1 MNRKYQNDFSCL
13 SRPALSCHPG
23 ASSLQG
29 LFSVTLRDEALA
41 QHSLV
46 IVALIFISLMRGG
59 EAGLRGWNI
68 GCLWGDTKLTSK
80 NGRNGAS
87 LILSTW
93 CIQIWFP
100 ERGDWA
106 IFSWGKEKD
115 LGKNFW
121 KSSLEKEKAHNNL
134 GFPGGSVGKNP
145 PANAGDVGSIP
156 DPGWS
161 LGEGNSNP
169 IQYSSLG
176 NLMDRGAWWAIVQGF
191 TKTWIWLCD

>member
-1 MNRKYQNDFSCL
+1 MSRKYQNDFSCL
-13 SRPALSCHPG
+13 SRPVLSSHPG

-29 LFSVTLRDEALA
+29 LFSIIQRDEALA

-46 IVALIFISLMRGG
+46 IVAWFSFLSWEVERQ
-59 EAGLRGWNI
+59 GLRGWNI
-68 GCLWGDTKLTSK
+68 GCLWWDTKLTSK
-80 NGRNGAS
+80 YGRNGAS

-121 KSSLEKEKAHNNL
+121 KSSLEKGKAHNNL
-134 GFPGGSVGKNP
+134 GFPGGSVGKSP
-145 PANAGDVGSIP
+145 PTSAGDVGSIP
-156 DPGWS
+156 DPGRS
-161 LGEGNSNP
+161 LGEWNSNP
-169 IQYSSLG
+169 L
-176 NLMDRGAWWAIVQGF
+176 
-191 TKTWIWLCD
+191 